1 MAFDIQEKLDS
12 LYQHIQSVILV
23 RQHPV
28 TGLFPASTSI
38 NNHGNYTDA
47 WVRDNVYSI
56 QAVWALHLAYKRASN
71 PDKRTHE
78 LEYACIKMMRGLL
91 FAMMRQSHKVE
102 AFKHSLDPKDALH
115 AKYDT
120 KTGLEAVADDAWG
133 HLQIDATSFYL
144 LMLAQMS
151 KAGSKVIFARA
162 EVNFIQNLI
171 YYISRTY
178 RTPDYGIWERGNK
191 VNNGKAE
198 INASSVGMAKAAMEA
213 LDGLNLFGED
223 GPEWSVIHSFA
234 DAVARAGSVLQSL
247 LPKESRSKE
256 VDSALLSIISFPA
269 FAVNDEKLA
278 RRTRKEIINKL
289 GGEYGCK
296 RFLLDGHQSL
306 LEDQSRIY
314 YEYDEL
320 INFEHIE
327 SEWPLF
333 FTYLYIDRLFA
344 RDWESANFYRYK
356 LETLM
361 VEKDGHMLL
370 PELYYVPQENILAE
384 KENPGSQKRVPNDN
398 LPLVWA
404 QSLYLVG
411 KMLDDELIKTDDLDP
426 LGLHKIQY
434 RPNKATTS
442 MVILAQNAEVKKK
455 LLDAGCL
462 CQTIEEIAP
471 LKAISAKQLVE
482 TYQYL
487 GASESLGL
495 TGRPNRAL
503 NSLATSQPFY
513 INEDNYLCLSW
524 IQNEDKDYRKIDP
537 ALLQTHI
544 RNELSIIAQHWYYPA
559 NAVFTI
565 LIDEGMSEMN
575 NVDELF
581 EFIRMLQNHEVEEF
595 RVTAQS
601 AKNAFKSGNRRTITI
616 TSPEEQN
623 LCTTLPVHQT
633 PWPIATESQ
642 DYNNSQIHTVDTD
655 TLLARLNETPSLEE
669 AIDSLIELGARRSL
683 MNTIPGSTPAVTA
696 YKVLNSVY
704 TQALLNSN
712 WHAARLLFSLML
724 KPSSDLATYIA
735 DITVRQ
741 RFLVLGETP
750 EDEID
755 ISLPLHQDEILELL
769 RSTSS
774 SALDMVLSHELIA
787 IAGTLIKIHPE
798 YFSGVRT
805 LRIHSLAMLCA
816 RRFEPEENAP
826 VFETLSYVSPS
837 ELYDALSEVL
847 QQKHVEFTQV
857 ANTVHYHHNVD
868 ANDIKMKDVDWFD
881 WRVEQGIITKL
892 PDSMLLQLWES
903 LSHVDSIIFGDLKS
917 NTTLD
922 CKRTLSSMTPGE
934 DTFAVLIESLTS
946 DIHPSWYKSLI
957 FEGLYAYIQFCQQ
970 HKNCRFEQE
979 INLPVLVSHAAVDHV
994 KQYRV
999 DHPENDLAEA
1009 ALDEFAQLTPNKVNQ
1024 YLRWAVSKLHS
1035 RQRQLLLDNKTNP

>member
-1 MAFDIQEKLDS
+1 MSFDTQQKLDA
-12 LYQHIQSVILV
+12 LYQHIQAVILS

-78 LEYACIKMMRGLL
+78 LEFSCIKMMRGLL
-91 FAMMRQSHKVE
+91 YAMMRQSHKVE

-144 LMLAQMS
+144 LMMAQMT
-151 KAGSKVIFARA
+151 KAGSKLIFTR
-162 EVNFIQNLI
+162 EESNFIQNLI

-213 LDGLNLFGED
+213 MDGLNLFGED
-223 GPEWSVIHSFA
+223 GPEWSVVHSFA

-256 VDSALLSIISFPA
+256 VDSAVLSIISFPA
-269 FAVNDEKLA
+269 FAVNDEQLTK
-278 RRTRKEIINKL
+278 RTRKEIISKL

-296 RFLLDGHQSL
+296 RFLLDGHQSE

-314 YEYDEL
+314 YEFDEL

-344 RDWESANFYRYK
+344 RDWESANFYRHK
-356 LETLM
+356 LESLM
-361 VEKDGHMLL
+361 VEKDGQMLL

-384 KENPGSQKRVPNDN
+384 KENPGSQKRLPNDN

-426 LGLHKIQY
+426 LGLHKIQHK
-434 RPNKATTS
+434 PNKPTTS
-442 MVILAQNAEVKKK
+442 MVILAQNDAVKQK

-462 CQTIEEIAP
+462 CQTLEDIAP
-471 LKAISAKQLVE
+471 LKAISAQQLVN
-482 TYQYL
+482 TYRHL
-487 GASESLGL
+487 GASDVLGL

-503 NSLATSQPFY
+503 NSLATSQAFN
-513 INEDNYLCLSW
+513 INDESYLCLSW

-537 ALLQTHI
+537 ALFQAHI
-544 RNELSIIAQHWYYPA
+544 RNELSIIAEHWYYQT

-565 LIDEGMSEMN
+565 LIDEAISDMQGC
-575 NVDELF
+575 DELF
-581 EFIRMLQNHEVEEF
+581 EFIRLLQKRELEEF
-595 RVTAQS
+595 RVVPQS

-616 TSPEEQN
+616 TTQDN
-623 LCTTLPVHQT
+623 AVLGIQLPVHEK
-633 PWPIATESQ
+633 PWPVTNKSQ
-642 DYNNSQIHTVDTD
+642 EHNSAAISQADTD
-655 TLLARLNETPSLEE
+655 TLLARLNEKPSLAEMVE
-669 AIDSLIELGARRSL
+669 CLIELGSRRAL
-683 MNTIPGSTPAVTA
+683 MNTVPNSTPATTA

-704 TQALLNSN
+704 LQTLLTEDWRS
-712 WHAARLLFSLML
+712 ARMLFSLML
-724 KPSSDLATYIA
+724 QPSTDLATYIA

-741 RFLVLGETP
+741 RLLVIGETP
-750 EDEID
+750 ETETN
-755 ISLPLHQDEILELL
+755 ISLPLHQDEILTLL
-769 RSTSS
+769 KNGSS
-774 SALDMVLSHELIA
+774 SPIGLVICHELIS
-787 IAGTLIKIHPE
+787 IAGTLIKVHPDA
-798 YFSGVRT
+798 FDGVRT
-805 LRIHSLAMLCA
+805 IRIHNLALLCA
-816 RRFEPEENAP
+816 RHFDPEESES
-826 VFETLSYVSPS
+826 VFDTLSKISPS
-837 ELYDALSEVL
+837 ELYETLKQVL
-847 QQKHVEFTQV
+847 QQKHEEFAYVTTHV
-857 ANTVHYHHNVD
+857 RYHHNVD
-868 ANDIKMKDVDWFD
+868 SNDSKMKDVDWFD
-881 WRVEQGIITKL
+881 WRSEQGMITKL
-892 PDSMLLQLWES
+892 PESMLLQLWES
-903 LSHVDSIIFGDLKS
+903 LSHVNTIVFGDLQS

-922 CKRTLSSMTPGE
+922 CKRALSSMTPGE
-934 DTFAVLIESLTS
+934 DTFAAIIESLTS
-946 DIHPSWYKSLI
+946 DIHPNWYKSLI
-957 FEGLYAYIQFCQQ
+957 FEGLYAFIQFCQQ
-970 HKNCRFEQE
+970 HKACKFEQE
-979 INLPVLVSHAAVDHV
+979 VNLPVLVSQAALDHV
-994 KQYRV
+994 KQHQA
-999 DHPENDLAEA
+999 DHPEEELAEA
-1009 ALDEFAQLTPNKVNQ
+1009 ALDEFAQITPNKVNQ

-1035 RQRQLLLDNKTNP
+1035 HQHQQTSS

>member
-1 MAFDIQEKLDS
+1 MAFDTQEKLDS
-12 LYQHIQSVILV
+12 LYQHIQAVILT

-71 PDKRTHE
+71 PDKRAHE
-78 LEYACIKMMRGLL
+78 LEHACIKMMRGLL

-144 LMLAQMS
+144 LMLAQMT
-151 KAGSKVIFARA
+151 KAGSKIIFSRDEA
-162 EVNFIQNLI
+162 NFIQNLI

-278 RRTRKEIINKL
+278 RRTRQEILDKL

-296 RFLLDGHQSL
+296 RFLLDGHQSV

-314 YEYDEL
+314 YEYNEL

-356 LETLM
+356 LEGLM
-361 VEKDGHMLL
+361 IEKDGQMLL
-370 PELYYVPQENILAE
+370 PELYYVPEENILAE
-384 KENPGSQKRVPNDN
+384 KENPGSQARVPNDN

-434 RPNKATTS
+434 RPNKVTTS
-442 MVILAQNAEVKKK
+442 MVILAQNNAVKEK
-455 LLDAGCL
+455 LLAAGCL
-462 CQTIEEIAP
+462 CQTVEEIAP

-482 TYQYL
+482 TYQHL
-487 GASESLGL
+487 GVSSSLGL
-495 TGRPNRAL
+495 TGRPDRAL
-503 NSLATSQPFY
+503 NSLATSQPFH

-537 ALLQTHI
+537 ALFQTHI

-565 LIDEGMSEMN
+565 LIDDALSEMLGA
-575 NVDELF
+575 DELF
-581 EFIRMLQNHEVEEF
+581 EFIRQLQKRELEEF
-595 RVTAQS
+595 RVIPQS
-601 AKNAFKSGNRRTITI
+601 AKNAFKSGSRRTITI
-616 TSPEEQN
+616 TSPERYE
-623 LCTTLPVHQT
+623 LGTTLPVHQA
-633 PWPIATESQ
+633 PWQLATQPQ
-642 DYNNSQIHTVDTD
+642 DYDSSKMHTIDTEQ
-655 TLLARLNETPSLEE
+655 LLTRLNERPSLEE
-669 AIDSLIELGARRSL
+669 AIDCLIELGARRAL
-683 MNTIPGSTPAVTA
+683 MNTVPDSTPAVTA
-696 YKVLNSVY
+696 YKVLKSVY
-704 TQALLNSN
+704 TQALLSGN
-712 WHAARLLFSLML
+712 WKASRLLFSLML
-724 KPSSDLATYIA
+724 KPSTDLATYIA

-741 RFLVLGETP
+741 RLLVLGENP
-750 EDEID
+750 EDETN
-755 ISLPLHQDEILELL
+755 ISLPLHQNDILALL
-769 RSTSS
+769 KSTSS
-774 SALDMVLSHELIA
+774 SSLSMVLSYELIA
-787 IAGTLIKIHPE
+787 IAGTLIKVHPD
-798 YFSGVRT
+798 YFAGVRT

-816 RRFEPEENAP
+816 RHFDPEESAP
-826 VFETLSYVSPS
+826 VFETLSHVSPN
-837 ELYDALSEVL
+837 ELYNVLTDVL
-847 QQKHVEFTQV
+847 QQKHIEFTQV
-857 ANTVHYHHNVD
+857 ANNVRYHHNVD
-868 ANDIKMKDVDWFD
+868 ANDMKMKDVDWFD
-881 WRVEQGIITKL
+881 WREEQGMITKL
-892 PDSMLLQLWES
+892 PESMLQQLWES
-903 LSHVDSIIFGDLKS
+903 LHHVDSIVFGDVQS

-922 CKRTLSSMTPGE
+922 CKQTLSSMTPGE
-934 DTFAVLIESLTS
+934 DTFAVLIESLTF

-970 HKNCRFEQE
+970 HKNCRFEHE
-979 INLPVLVSHAAVDHV
+979 INLPVLVSHAALDHA

-999 DHPENDLAEA
+999 DHPKDNLAEA
-1009 ALDEFAQLTPNKVNQ
+1009 ALDEFAQLTLSKVNQ

-1035 RQRQLLLDNKTNP
+1035 RQHQIQSDKKH